1 MRSKSNLRGQILHCP
16 YAFGCEHVQIA
27 GVVVAQSQPASAR
40 MQPSNK
46 HAWRRRGTENIIS
59 SYTTLGRNYEIQRKS
74 DHRKLTKTS
83 HKFASF
89 MGFGLSGIRDIKNMT
104 QTLLVLV
111 LFKSRFTIIVL

>member
-1 MRSKSNLRGQILHCP
+1 
-16 YAFGCEHVQIA
+16 
-27 GVVVAQSQPASAR
+27 